1 MIWTVEIVVLQSKST
16 MILVC
21 LICSWHS
28 LLQIAYFELNILYDY
43 TLVLGSNS
51 YNYVLSVKTGTN
63 KGQTARCKGKAQL
76 RLNPSD
82 NSFAPLEVVCLGRH
96 LVPGKTKTVN
106 ITIPLPIDAIKEV
119 EVWLERPPD
128 VPNVSWFVEHMTIT
142 EASQGVDLFFP
153 FHRWVTMIH
162 QVSGIGRP
170 E

>member
-1 MIWTVEIVVLQSKST
+1 M
-16 MILVC
+16 
-21 LICSWHS
+21 
-28 LLQIAYFELNILYDY
+28 
-43 TLVLGSNS
+43 
-51 YNYVLSVKTGTN
+51 KTGIY
-63 KGQTARCKGKAQL
+63 KGQTARFEGKAQL

-82 NSFAPLEVVCLGRH
+82 NGNRDAPSEVVCLGGR
-96 LVPGKTKTVN
+96 LIPGKTKTVN
-106 ITIPLPIDAIKEV
+106 ITVPLPIDAIKEV

-128 VPNVSWFVEHMTIT
+128 MPDVSWFVEHMTIT

>member
-1 MIWTVEIVVLQSKST
+1 MQYNL
-16 MILVC
+16 
-21 LICSWHS
+21 H
-28 LLQIAYFELNILYDY
+28 IALFEVNILY

-51 YNYVLSVKTGTN
+51 YHYVLSVKTGTY
-63 KGQTARCKGKAQL
+63 KGQTARFKGKAQL

-82 NSFAPLEVVCLGRH
+82 NSIAPSEVVGLGRH
-96 LVPGKTKTVN
+96 LIPGKTKTVN
-106 ITIPLPIDAIKEV
+106 ITVSLPIGAIKEV

-128 VPNVSWFVEHMTIT
+128 MPNVTWFVEHMTIT